1 MPSPQYYTAK
11 KLFDINANVEF
22 DKMGLEDPTTELLQG
37 LFPLTSPCLCDN
49 VIRMIVVYGPQD
61 TSPVDAGKK
70 GEYAGCYVLHLS
82 EAASSDNE
90 GGELGKDDAR
100 ARAFKSS
107 TARLLYPVQI
117 SVNVEAAKKFDRVS
131 FFALHDERNFVIFP
145 VCTVR
150 RYEVLG

>member
-61 TSPVDAGKK
+61 TSPVDAGEK
-70 GEYAGCYVLHLS
+70 GEYAGCYVLHLRPDSVS

-90 GGELGKDDAR
+90 GGELGEDDAR

-117 SVNVEAAKKFDRVS
+117 PVNVQAVKKFDRVS
-131 FFALHDERNFVIFP
+131 FCAP
-145 VCTVR
+145 
-150 RYEVLG
+150 